1 MDAKS
6 SQFIHFCHYFAIIS
20 HSDSH
25 APPGFCRSAGLI
37 AIKIFIEIL
46 SAKSTPSIIYMHIT
60 TANSYQTPVPIIGTI
75 MVDKSLLCLERSK
88 IMLLYYYSTTCL
100 LAAAGFS
107 ILTSVGARVPIAR
120 HREHNV
126 YSVTVETACSDSQ
139 TKRGRDTLGTVSLC
153 QSSCFTSNKNSSLVG
168 NTSDNLQKRTTCFGI
183 KENKIF
189 Q

>member
-60 TANSYQTPVPIIGTI
+60 TANSYQTPVPIIHNG
-75 MVDKSLLCLERSK
+75 DKSLLCLERSK

-100 LAAAGFS
+100 LFAAGFS

-120 HREHNV
+120 HRERNV

-139 TKRGRDTLGTVSLC
+139 TKRGRDTLGAVSLPPT
-153 QSSCFTSNKNSSLVG
+153 FTNKNS
-168 NTSDNLQKRTTCFGI
+168 
-183 KENKIF
+183 
-189 Q
+189 